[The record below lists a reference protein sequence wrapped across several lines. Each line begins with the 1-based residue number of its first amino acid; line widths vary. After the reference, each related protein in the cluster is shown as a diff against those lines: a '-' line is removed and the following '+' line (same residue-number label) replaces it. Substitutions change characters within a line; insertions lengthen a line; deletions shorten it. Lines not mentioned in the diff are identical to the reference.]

1 MGRIVMMCSFEV
13 DEKRD
18 RRIMQQE
25 EQGESMTAKEYLNQF
40 RRMQERIREMNL
52 SIQRIEDQLDVKG
65 MSYDGM
71 PGGGTGTDR
80 TAERREQTAV

>member
-1 MGRIVMMCSFEV
+1 MGHIVMMCRFGV
-13 DEKRD
+13 DEKTD
-18 RRIMQQE
+18 QRIMQQE

-40 RRMQERIREMNL
+40 RRMQERIREINL

-71 PGGGTGTDR
+71 PGG
-80 TAERREQTAV
+80 